1 MNSNTA
7 LAALIVAAQEVSDL
21 RTKSATLEK
30 KLLAAT
36 IDPLLTNCDLH
47 GVRRLARGHREAI
60 LLAIE
65 RSPLTKLQAYS
76 KKWNPHRAAAA
87 KDASQQD
94 LIRELSRLATGTMEP
109 VTKPPLATKPSPTP
123 RRTRRRSAA
132 HIAAE

>member
-1 MNSNTA
+1 MNSNAA

-21 RTKSATLEK
+21 QTKSAALEK

-36 IDPLLTNCDLH
+36 IDPLLTSCDLH

-60 LLAIE
+60 LLTIE
-65 RSPLTKLQAYS
+65 RSPLTKLHAYS
-76 KKWNPHRAAAA
+76 KKWNPHRAPAA

-94 LIRELSRLATGTMEP
+94 LIRELSRLATGAMEP
-109 VTKPPLATKPSPTP
+109 ATKPPPKSPPAP
-123 RRTRRRSAA
+123 RRAKRRSSA